1 MTLSIY
7 ISITLVNL
15 TNIILFKTNNPLAL
29 NTHSSWRS
37 AQQSLNVC
45 GKKAMKRNMEK
56 QYRKRK
62 KGKEDKKKVNGN
74 RKTRRER

>member
-7 ISITLVNL
+7 INITLVNL

-29 NTHSSWRS
+29 GAHSSWHS

-45 GKKAMKRNMEK
+45 RKKAMRKNMEK
-56 QYRKRK
+56 QYRKKRK
-62 KGKEDKKKVNGN
+62 KEKED
-74 RKTRRER
+74 